1 VLCSHHA
8 VADLVLIHPPVSLP
22 SEPPLGLAT
31 LAASLR
37 RQGAEVALVDANVE
51 ALQQL
56 IDSVPPQAAADTA
69 DRRALRQRQRALA
82 QLRSSEAF
90 RSRDRHHAAV
100 ATVRRTLGLVGRA
113 GRPDLADYHDA
124 QLSPLSRQD
133 LLASA
138 ERHGASPFAD
148 YYQELARRV
157 AGLAPRAV
165 GISINYL
172 HQALPA
178 MALAGA
184 LRAHLGGVPIVA
196 GGGLISCW
204 RDRLDRGGLA
214 PAIDHLV
221 FGDGT
226 ADLLALL
233 GQPASPDGPVL
244 PDYSDMPWPL
254 YLAPTRIAS
263 LSTSRGCYWSRC
275 RYCPEAAQ
283 GERFA
288 TSYRDHLVQSLSRVW
303 HEAGAGLLH
312 LSDSAIPPA
321 SLRRLTALREPG
333 LRWYGFARFHPSLAD
348 EDLCRGLREAGC
360 VLLQLGLE
368 SGSDRVLR
376 RLNKGIDLDVASR
389 ALRTLAR
396 AGIAS
401 YLYVM
406 FGTPGEGRADA
417 EQTLRFVVDHAAS
430 IGFLNVSLLNLP
442 RTIAPEADLVTRPLL
457 GDGDLSLYVGFSH
470 AGGWQRQEA
479 RHFMERELARHPA
492 VAALLRRTPHVF
504 GPNHAPFFCAE
515 TAPTHGVDER
525 W

>member
-1 VLCSHHA
+1 MLCSHHA

-37 RQGAEVALVDANVE
+37 RRGVEVITLDANVE

-56 IDSVPPQAAADTA
+56 VDSVPQQAAVATV
-69 DRRALRQRQRALA
+69 DRRALRQRQRALS
-82 QLRSSEAF
+82 QLRSSGGYF
-90 RSRDRHHAAV
+90 SRDRHHAAV
-100 ATVRRTLGLVGRA
+100 ATVRRTLGLVGTA

-124 QLSPLSRQD
+124 QLSPLCRQD

-138 ERHGASPFAD
+138 QRHAASPFAD
-148 YYQELARRV
+148 HDQALARRV

-184 LRAHLGGVPIVA
+184 LRAHLGDVPIVA
-196 GGGLISCW
+196 GGGLVSCW

-233 GQPASPDGPVL
+233 GRAPTDPRGPEL
-244 PDYSDMPWPL
+244 PDYRDMPWPL

-275 RYCPEAAQ
+275 RYCPQAAQ
-283 GERFA
+283 GERFT
-288 TSYRDHLVQSLSRVW
+288 TSYRDQLVQSVSRVW

-312 LSDSAIPPA
+312 LTDSAIPPA

-348 EDLCRGLREAGC
+348 EGFCRNLREAGC

-376 RLNKGIDLDVASR
+376 RLNKGIDLEVASR
-389 ALRTLAR
+389 ALRALAR

-406 FGTPGEGRADA
+406 FGTPGEDRADA
-417 EQTLRFVVDHAAS
+417 EQTLRFVVEHADA

-442 RTIAPEADLVTRPLL
+442 RTVVPEEDLVTRPLL

-470 AGGWQRQEA
+470 ADGWERQEA
-479 RHFMERELARHPA
+479 RRFIERELARHPA

-504 GPNHAPFFCAE
+504 GPNHAPFFCTSAE
-515 TAPTHGVDER
+515 S
-525 W
+525 